1 MNERD
6 ARVLAA
12 MLVVAALREFW
23 GLPPGKTAKDVF
35 DELMALTEAD
45 SPKENCDAR

>member
-1 MNERD
+1 MNERE

-12 MLVVAALREFW
+12 MLVVAALKTFW
-23 GLPPGKTAKDVF
+23 GLPPGKTEKDMF